1 VVLVIVDRLTKMRHY
16 VPCHMTD
23 NAEDVS
29 RIFIQEIYRLH
40 GALVS
45 VVSDRDIRFV
55 NEFWKHLSQRLQLSI
70 RMTVAHRPEG
80 DGQTERMNAVLEQH
94 LRAYVSYM
102 QDD

>member
-1 VVLVIVDRLTKMRHY
+1 MRHY
-16 VPCHMTD
+16 VPCHITD

-29 RIFIQEIYRLH
+29 CIFIREIYRLYS
-40 GALVS
+40 APVS

-70 RMTVAHRPEG
+70 RMTVAHRPKG

-102 QDD
+102 QDDWSD